1 MMYKV
6 LLADDEV
13 LDLEGMKT
21 FIPWEELGL
30 EVVDA
35 VNNGF
40 AAYSLLEREKIDI
53 LVTDVR
59 MPNMSGLELAQKAL
73 EKQEDLRVIF
83 VSGYQDFNYV
93 KQALSLNAC
102 SYVLKPMDD
111 KELID
116 SLVKVRQDLDKE
128 RKTHETQQ
136 AYKQMIPIVKNEY
149 LLQLLEGE
157 LHPRSMEVLE
167 SEYGFD
173 RFCWP
178 GRVAVLETDDLSWKL
193 NPYDDKQRRDFLIE
207 FYGKV
212 IALCDGFRIRYV
224 CRITKQRMA
233 FLLDQEADM
242 SGLNEFIDLAKQS
255 YPFTITVGV
264 GEAAHCLAGLQDSYK
279 KALEAL
285 DYKMFYG
292 KGKLIDFHDIRSAE
306 IEDVKN
312 LDIRLDSLFAAMTN
326 YDLVNIYDELE
337 KLFRLARSLHS
348 KFAIHNFAMFL
359 IMKLD
364 GYLHTLNED
373 LFQLLGMELQNLDIL
388 LQFETIDDIQSWL
401 RRRSFEIS
409 EMIHVKKQK
418 KNWKLIHEIIG
429 YVQQRLHQNI
439 TLRDVADQ
447 FSFSPNYLG
456 HLFKE
461 DTGKNFSEYV
471 ISLRMEKARELLK
484 DNKYKIYEVAD
495 QVGYRYLPYFSRQFK
510 DTYGMTPLEFRR
522 KQ

>member
-1 MMYKV
+1 MYKV
-6 LLADDEV
+6 LLVDDEI

-21 FIPWEELGL
+21 FIPWGELGL
-30 EVVDA
+30 EVADA

-40 AAYSLLEREKIDI
+40 AAIKVLEREKVDI

-73 EKQEDLRVIF
+73 GMHKDVRVIF

-93 KQALSLNAC
+93 KQALTLNAV

-111 KELID
+111 KELVD
-116 SLVKVRQDLDKE
+116 SLTKVREELDKE
-128 RKTHETQQ
+128 RKTVQ

-149 LLQLLEGE
+149 LLQLLEGTYDGHA
-157 LHPRSMEVLE
+157 LDVLKN
-167 SEYGFD
+167 EYGLDGFV
-173 RFCWP
+173 WP
-178 GRVAVLETDDLSWKL
+178 GQTAVLETDDLSWKL
-193 NPYDDKQRRDFLIE
+193 NPYDDKQRREFLVDY
-207 FYGKV
+207 FSKV
-212 IALCDGFRIRYV
+212 IDSCDANNIRHV
-224 CRITKQRMA
+224 CRINKQRLA
-233 FLLDQEADM
+233 IFLDRDSDRTA
-242 SGLNEFIDLAKQS
+242 LNDFVQLAKIS
-255 YPFTITVGV
+255 YPFTVTIGIG
-264 GEAAHCLAGLQDSYK
+264 GEAGRLEELQVSYNQ
-279 KALEAL
+279 ALEAL
-285 DYKMFYG
+285 DFKMFHG
-292 KGKLIDFHDIRSAE
+292 KGRVIPFHEVRTAG
-306 IEDVKN
+306 IEDVKS

-326 YDLVNIYDELE
+326 YELVQINDELE
-337 KLFRLARSLHS
+337 KLFQLARSLHTQFS
-348 KFAIHNFAMFL
+348 IRNFAMFL

-373 LFQLLGMELQNLDIL
+373 LFKLLDLELQNLDIL

-401 RRRSFEIS
+401 RRRAFEIS

-418 KNWKLIHEIIG
+418 KNWRLIHEIIE
-429 YVQQRLHQNI
+429 YVKQRLNENI

-461 DTGKNFSEYV
+461 ETSKNFSEYV
-471 ISLRMEKARELLK
+471 IGLRMEKAAELLK

-510 DTYGMTPLEFRR
+510 ETFGMTPIEFRR